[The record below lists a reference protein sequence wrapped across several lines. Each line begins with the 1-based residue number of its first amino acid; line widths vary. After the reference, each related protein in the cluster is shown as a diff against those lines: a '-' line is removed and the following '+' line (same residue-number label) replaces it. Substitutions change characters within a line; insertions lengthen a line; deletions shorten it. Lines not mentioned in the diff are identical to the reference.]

1 MTATLSPQT
10 LIDHGVGV
18 IAEGQAPSGAYI
30 ASPNFPQY
38 HFAWLRD
45 GAYCALAMDAAGRR
59 ESAAAFHDWVAG
71 VVEAQAPRIRSVEAR
86 MLRGDIPGPDE
97 LLPTRYTLEGEAEH
111 VEGEAWPNF
120 QLDGYGT
127 WLFALHSHYGAD
139 LPARL
144 LPAAQLAADYL
155 LATWRLPCFDYWEE
169 YGDRQHTSTL
179 AAIAAGLRAAA
190 RMLGKPS
197 FDSVADEIVGFV
209 LENCVVD
216 GVLGKGPEDPRVDA
230 SLVSLATPF
239 GLLDAGHP
247 VMRATVDRIRT
258 ELASP
263 TGGIRRYRGDTYFG
277 GNPWLL
283 LTAWLGWHDRLTGDE
298 LGHAAARNW
307 VLDHATKGGDLPE
320 QILHEP
326 QDAAFVG
333 PWLERWGPVANPLLW
348 SHAKFILMESDAGAA
363 TWR

>member
-10 LIDHGVGV
+10 LIDHGVRV
-18 IAEGQAPSGAYI
+18 ITEGQAPSGAYI

-45 GAYCALAMDAAGRR
+45 GAYCALAMDAVGEVA
-59 ESAAAFHDWVAG
+59 SAEAFHAWVAR
-71 VVEAQAPRIRSVEAR
+71 VVEAQGARIRTIVAR
-86 MLRGDIPGPDE
+86 TGRGETPHSDE
-97 LLPTRYTLEGEAEH
+97 LLPTRYTLEGEEEH

-127 WLFALHSHYGAD
+127 WLFALHSHYGAA
-139 LPARL
+139 LPVRL
-144 LPAAQLAADYL
+144 LPAVGLATDYL

-169 YGDRQHTSTL
+169 SGDRQHTSTL
-179 AAIAAGLRAAA
+179 AAIAAGLKAAS
-190 RMLGKPS
+190 RMLRRPS
-197 FDSVADEIVGFV
+197 LERTAGEILTFI
-209 LENCVVD
+209 LERCTTD
-216 GVLGKGPEDPRVDA
+216 GVLGKGPQDPRLDA

-239 GLLDAGHP
+239 GLLEARHP
-247 VMRATVDRIRT
+247 VMQATVEGIRG

-277 GNPWLL
+277 GNPWIL
-283 LTAWLGWHDRLTGDE
+283 LTAWLGWHDRLGGNE
-298 LGHAAARNW
+298 FGYVAARNW
-307 VLDHATKGGDLPE
+307 VLDHAAKGGDLPE

-348 SHAKFILMESDAGAA
+348 SHAKFILMESDERAA
-363 TWR
+363 TWD